1 MHWLV
6 LFIIILVPLTTH
18 SWNFEKVLDE
28 GWFSNPNSVLNRNF
42 FIENSNKEAS
52 DIDFIHNR
60 FKENA
65 KNDQRNDLNGGNT
78 IVDCAIMHNIS

>member
-1 MHWLV
+1 MFW
-6 LFIIILVPLTTH
+6 IEI
-18 SWNFEKVLDE
+18 
-28 GWFSNPNSVLNRNF
+28 F